1 MKILVTG
8 GGGFLGKAIVRQL
21 LERGDE
27 VRIVARSDYPEVR
40 DMGAETHRGD
50 LGDPGV
56 ATEAAKGCDAIIH
69 TAAKAGVWGDR
80 KDYVRSNVT
89 ATEHILEACRA
100 NGIQKLVFTS
110 SPSVTFDGGDAEG
123 AGNDLS
129 YPDDFL
135 SFYPETKAA
144 AEKLVLEAN
153 GPELMTVSLR
163 PHLIWG
169 PGDPHLIP
177 RVVERARAGQLKIVG
192 DGTNVVD
199 LTYVENAAVAHLQA
213 LDALESH
220 DSPPAGSAYFISDDD
235 PVELWPWINNL
246 LAKLEIPPV
255 TSKVSPKLAYA
266 AGSVLETGFRAFGIT
281 KKEPKMTRFVARQL
295 ATSHW
300 YDMAPARRDFGY
312 TPLVDPADGLERL
325 IEDLS

>member
-40 DMGAETHRGD
+40 EMGAETHQGD
-50 LGDPGV
+50 LGESGV
-56 ATEAAKGCDAIIH
+56 ATEAASGCDVIIH
-69 TAAKAGVWGDR
+69 TAAKAGVWGKR
-80 KDYVRSNVT
+80 EDYIRSNVT
-89 ATEHILEACRA
+89 ATAHILEACRA
-100 NGIQKLVFTS
+100 NGINKLVFTS

-123 AGNDLS
+123 AGNDLP
-129 YPDDFL
+129 YPDEFL
-135 SFYPETKAA
+135 SYYPETKAA
-144 AEKLVLEAN
+144 AEKLVLDAN

-192 DGTNVVD
+192 DGQNVVD

-213 LDALESH
+213 LDGLESH
-220 DSPPAGSAYFISDDD
+220 DAPPAGNAYFVSDDD

-246 LAKLEIPPV
+246 LGRLDIPPV
-255 TSKVSPKLAYA
+255 TSTVSPKLAYA
-266 AGSVLETGFRAFGIT
+266 AGSVLETGFKAFGIT
-281 KKEPKMTRFVARQL
+281 KREPKMTRFVARQL

-300 YDMAPARRDFGY
+300 YDMGPAKRDFGY
-312 TPLVDPADGLERL
+312 EPIVDPRTGLDKL
-325 IEDLS
+325 IDDLS